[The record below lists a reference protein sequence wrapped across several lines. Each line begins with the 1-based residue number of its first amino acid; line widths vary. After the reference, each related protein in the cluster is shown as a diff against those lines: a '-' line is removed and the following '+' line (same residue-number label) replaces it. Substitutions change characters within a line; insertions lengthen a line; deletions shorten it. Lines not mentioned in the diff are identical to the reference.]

1 VSAKAVTNVWKRMR
15 LRQPGLTKRPVGL
28 QGLRAELR
36 DSLLRS
42 RETLQEMLLHLFQGR
57 KAFGHHELAFE

>member
-1 VSAKAVTNVWKRMR
+1 MR

-42 RETLQEMLLHLFQGR
+42 GETLQEMLLHLFQGR